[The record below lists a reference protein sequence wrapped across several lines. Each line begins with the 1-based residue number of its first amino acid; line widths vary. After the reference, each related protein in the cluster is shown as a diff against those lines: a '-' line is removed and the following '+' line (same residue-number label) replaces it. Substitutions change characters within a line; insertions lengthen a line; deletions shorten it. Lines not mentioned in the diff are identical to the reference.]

1 MQVKF
6 RGKRKG
12 GNEWLIGDLSH
23 VNGGTY
29 IIPTEDA
36 PLNSPDWFEVEP
48 SSIGM
53 FTGLTDKNGKEIYG
67 AVGENGGDIVKFK
80 ASWGDYIGKIEY
92 GIIGEDGEKH
102 AAFGYYVI
110 RNGVKES
117 FYLSLIDINQ
127 TATEIIG
134 NATDNHELLEK

>member
-12 GNEWLIGDLSH
+12 GDEWLIGDLNH
-23 VNGGTY
+23 IQGGVF
-29 IIPTEDA
+29 IFPRENA

-67 AVGENGGDIVKFK
+67 AVGEKGGDILKCSDGRVVNVVYSEWRFMTESKPYSK
-80 ASWGDYIGKIEY
+80 MEKRMCESNS
-92 GIIGEDGEKH
+92 IILQGCDRYANLK
-102 AAFGYYVI
+102 
-110 RNGVKES
+110 N
-117 FYLSLIDINQ
+117 
-127 TATEIIG
+127 TEIIG
-134 NATDNHELLEK
+134 NAFDNHELLEK

>member
-12 GNEWLIGDLSH
+12 GNEWLIGDLNH

-53 FTGLTDKNGKEIYG
+53 FTGLTDKNGKEIFG
-67 AVGENGGDIVKFK
+67 AIGENGGDIIGNKWEKMYVFYNSKTASFCAKFESGNIEPLVTEQGWK
-80 ASWGDYIGKIEY
+80 ADLKEYKWKI
-92 GIIGEDGEKH
+92 I
-102 AAFGYYVI
+102 A
-110 RNGVKES
+110 
-117 FYLSLIDINQ
+117 
-127 TATEIIG
+127 
-134 NATDNHELLEK
+134 NATDNPELLEK